1 MAGCPSGQWE
11 GTVNPPALPSKVQI
25 LHPPLV
31 VSLSFTKKILNDKLK
46 IVKRA
51 LFKGW
56 KDSPTLLM
64 VLAGLFY
71 SSWPLG
77 YWLNP
82 EANQGLASDLEASH
96 QPYSWVFISMD
107 VACGILVGMVSWKLL
122 TIVRS
127 SPNRKNQLG
136 LWIAVLGTGVFGL
149 FTAVDAV
156 LPLNCIQ
163 GSPQCVMTLNNS
175 YFVIHGIF
183 SIGSITGLTISIVA
197 IWLLLLLREDAV
209 MSLAHLTPAMF
220 LVVWLGFGAL
230 TLYLILHNR
239 SSALSQHFFIGF
251 CCLWLIALP
260 YFVRLVIRLQ
270 IPSTNIKA
278 KMH

>member
-1 MAGCPSGQWE
+1 
-11 GTVNPPALPSKVQI
+11 
-25 LHPPLV
+25 
-31 VSLSFTKKILNDKLK
+31 
-46 IVKRA
+46 
-51 LFKGW
+51 
-56 KDSPTLLM
+56 M

-82 EANQGLASDLEASH
+82 QANRGLASDLEASH
-96 QPYSWVFISMD
+96 QPYSWVFIAMD
-107 VACGILVGMVSWKLL
+107 IACGILVGIVAWKLL
-122 TIVRS
+122 IIIRS
-127 SPNRKNQLG
+127 SSSQKNHLG
-136 LWIAVLGTGVFGL
+136 LWFAVLGAGIFGL

-156 LPLNCIQ
+156 LPLNCIG
-163 GSPQCVMTLNNS
+163 GSPNCEVSLNNS

-209 MSLAHLTPAMF
+209 MSWAHLTPAMF
-220 LVVWLGFGAL
+220 LVVWVGFGAL

-260 YFVRLVIRLQ
+260 YFVLLVIRLQ
-270 IPSTNIKA
+270 VPDTNIKA
-278 KMH
+278 KTHNSPSDRPT

>member
-1 MAGCPSGQWE
+1 M
-11 GTVNPPALPSKVQI
+11 
-25 LHPPLV
+25 
-31 VSLSFTKKILNDKLK
+31 SFSIKILNDKLK
-46 IVKRA
+46 KVKR
-51 LFKGW
+51 LFSNGLQLN
-56 KDSPTLLM
+56 PTQLM

-82 EANQGLASDLEASH
+82 QADGGLASDLEASH
-96 QPYSWVFISMD
+96 QPYSWIFIAMD
-107 VACGILVGMVSWKLL
+107 ITCGILVGIVSCKLL
-122 TIVRS
+122 IIIRS
-127 SPNRKNQLG
+127 RSNRKNLLG
-136 LWIAVLGTGVFGL
+136 LWFAVLGVGAFGL
-149 FTAVDAV
+149 FTAVDAL

-163 GSPQCVMTLNNS
+163 GSPNCKVSLNNS

-230 TLYLILHNR
+230 TLYLVMHNR

-270 IPSTNIKA
+270 IPQPSRRY
-278 KMH
+278 

>member
-1 MAGCPSGQWE
+1 MD
-11 GTVNPPALPSKVQI
+11 
-25 LHPPLV
+25 
-31 VSLSFTKKILNDKLK
+31 DKLK
-46 IVKRA
+46 IVKR
-51 LFKGW
+51 LLSNGLQLN
-56 KDSPTLLM
+56 PTQLM
-64 VLAGLFY
+64 VLAGILY

-82 EANQGLASDLEASH
+82 QADRGLASDLEALH
-96 QPYSWVFISMD
+96 QPFNWVFISMD
-107 VACGILVGMVSWKLL
+107 VACGILVGIVSWKLL
-122 TIVRS
+122 IMIRS
-127 SPNRKNQLG
+127 RSNRKNLLG
-136 LWIAVLGTGVFGL
+136 LWFAALGVGAFGL
-149 FTAVDAV
+149 FTAVDAL

-163 GSPQCVMTLNNS
+163 GLPNCKVSLNNS

-197 IWLLLLLREDAV
+197 VWLLLLLREDAV

-230 TLYLILHNR
+230 TLYLVMHNR

-270 IPSTNIKA
+270 IPQPSRRY
-278 KMH
+278 